1 MTKWGCVDWPGPCNT
16 ETMDCWK
23 QEKSNTWTFPTLIL
37 CLYGFFYMMKPSE
50 PFLTP
55 YLTGPDKNLTIDE
68 VTNQIYPVWTYSYLA
83 LLFPVFLI
91 TDYMRYKPILL
102 LQGISFIITWLL
114 LLFAHGVLAMQM
126 VEFFYGMA
134 TATEVAYYA
143 YIYSV
148 VSTDHYQRVTSYC
161 RSITLVAA
169 TVAAVLGQLL
179 VSLADVSYFHLN
191 AISLASVSL
200 AFLCSFFLPMPQKS
214 MFFHRKDVSPP
225 APGPD
230 KSVASVGSD
239 GPSSCQEDSVSAD
252 RGPTPEAQADN
263 ARPQNDALRVLLQ
276 LGKDLRDCYSSRKL
290 LYWSLWW
297 ALATAGFNQVVNY
310 IQVLWDFRAPSH
322 SSAVYN
328 GAVEAIATFLSSVT
342 SFVVQY
348 MKINWDVFGE
358 LALGIFSAI
367 DAGSLFL
374 MHFTT
379 NIWACYAGYL
389 IFKACYML
397 LITIATFQIAVN
409 LSMERYALMFGFNN
423 FVALVMQ
430 TILTIVVVDSK
441 GLGLNIVTQF
451 LIYGSYFAII
461 AGVFLI
467 RSFCMLVSSKCKRK
481 IARSCKEHLNH
492 AEHESKE
499 QIATGYYGLLE
510 GRHPPQLDI
519 SHADHLCKWI
529 FLHNE
534 AIRIFSHSLSNWTR
548 QKPND

>member
-1 MTKWGCVDWPGPCNT
+1 MGCL
-16 ETMDCWK
+16 K
-23 QEKSNTWTFPTLIL
+23 QEKNNTWTFPTLIL
-37 CLYGFFYMMKPSE
+37 CLYGLFYMMKPSE

-68 VTNQIYPVWTYSYLA
+68 VTNQIFPVWTYSYLA

-91 TDYMRYKPILL
+91 TDYVRYKPILL
-102 LQGISFIITWLL
+102 LQGVSFIVTWLL
-114 LLFAHGVLAMQM
+114 LLFAHGLVAMQV
-126 VEFFYGMA
+126 VEFFYGMV

-191 AISLASVSL
+191 AITLASVSL
-200 AFLCSFFLPMPQKS
+200 AFVCSFFLPMPQKS
-214 MFFHRKDVSPP
+214 MFFHRKDASETP
-225 APGPD
+225 PGPD
-230 KSVASVGSD
+230 KVVATLGSD
-239 GPSSCQEDSVSAD
+239 SPWGSQEDKSSVSAD
-252 RGPTPEAQADN
+252 RGPTPEPQADN
-263 ARPQNDALRVLLQ
+263 AKPQHHVLRVLVQ
-276 LGKDLRDCYSSRKL
+276 LSKDLRDCYSSRKL

-297 ALATAGFNQVVNY
+297 ALATAGFNQVLNY

-342 SFVVQY
+342 SFIVQY
-348 MKINWDVFGE
+348 MKINWDLFGE

-379 NIWACYAGYL
+379 NIWACYASYL

-423 FVALVMQ
+423 FVALVIQ
-430 TILTIVVVDSK
+430 TILTVVVVDSR
-441 GLGLNIVTQF
+441 GLGLDIVTQF
-451 LIYGSYFAII
+451 LIYGSYFAVI

-467 RSFCMLVSSKCKRK
+467 RSICMLVSSKCERK

-499 QIATGYYGLLE
+499 QIVAGYTTWL
-510 GRHPPQLDI
+510 
-519 SHADHLCKWI
+519 
-529 FLHNE
+529 
-534 AIRIFSHSLSNWTR
+534 
-548 QKPND
+548 